1 MDVAVGRLPDRDGET
16 SGRRGLP
23 DRVHLHVE
31 AGQEAAGHVERRVAV
46 GLVALNASANTTLFT
61 NPVRKSVHRIVM
73 CTKLL

>member
-23 DRVHLHVE
+23 DSVHLHVE

-46 GLVALNASANTTLFT
+46 GLVALDAGAHAALLAYSAKVKFR
-61 NPVRKSVHRIVM
+61 VR
-73 CTKLL
+73 T